1 MEIKRSSGILLHISS
16 LPGNYG
22 IGTLGAEA
30 YQFAQQ
36 LQKGGQSY
44 WQILPF
50 GPVSPVFEYSP
61 YASKSTFAGNP
72 LLISL
77 DKLKKKWFEIDI
89 KPF

>member
-50 GPVSPVFEYSP
+50 GPVSPCFLNIHPMLQSQRLRGIR
-61 YASKSTFAGNP
+61 F
-72 LLISL
+72 
-77 DKLKKKWFEIDI
+77 
-89 KPF
+89 